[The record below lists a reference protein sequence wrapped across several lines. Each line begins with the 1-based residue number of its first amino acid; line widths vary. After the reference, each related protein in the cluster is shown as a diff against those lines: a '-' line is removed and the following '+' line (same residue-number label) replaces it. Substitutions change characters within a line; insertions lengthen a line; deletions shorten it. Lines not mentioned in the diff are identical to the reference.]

1 MATKESYRIP
11 YGLAQSYA
19 DMTISLQSKDGSVG
33 RVLPMMVV
41 MTYVVSFLGCMF
53 CVTKTFVGSMGT
65 VPQIVIFCILW
76 AVMTVLL
83 ASYDGTR
90 RMNMQRIMPLLN
102 YLPKKARR
110 VYTRS
115 TRDAGPFWGIVGI
128 ESVSDDGMVEF
139 SDGTFG
145 YWYRVV
151 GSASIL
157 LFESDRDAIL
167 NRVDNF
173 YRKWGH
179 ESEILFMTCKESQKV
194 YRQVASL
201 QRRYQNLKTAD
212 PDLRELAEEQFKIL
226 KDYIGTEFKSIH
238 QYMLVKSQGREAL
251 RIANSIVQS
260 EVESSSLMI
269 KHCVP
274 LDKDDVLAMLPGVYQ
289 KSEGV
294 MRRGLNKKKS
304 S

>member
-1 MATKESYRIP
+1 MAVKDSYRIP

-33 RVLPMMVV
+33 KVLPMLVV
-41 MTYVVSFLGCMF
+41 ATYVGSFLGCMF

-65 VPQIVIFCILW
+65 IPQIVIFCILW
-76 AVMTVLL
+76 AIMTVLL

-110 VYTRS
+110 VYTR
-115 TRDAGPFWGIVGI
+115 TNRNAGPFWSILGI
-128 ESVSDDGMVEF
+128 ESISDDGMVEF

-212 PDLRELAEEQFKIL
+212 PDLRELAEEQFRIL

-238 QYMLVKSQGREAL
+238 QYMLVKSQGKEAL
-251 RIANSIVQS
+251 RVANSLVQS
-260 EVESSSLMI
+260 EVENSSLMI

-274 LDKDDVLAMLPGVYQ
+274 LDKDDTLAMLSSVYQ
-289 KSEGV
+289 KPEGV
-294 MRRGLNKKKS
+294 MRHGLNAKKS